1 MFERYTEHARRA
13 LFFAR
18 YEASEL
24 GDLEIKA
31 EHLLLGLARSKPSTG
46 ARLLAGRGI
55 SLEDIRREIEK
66 RSARCEK
73 VSTSVEIPFNTETR
87 RILQYGA
94 EEADRLAHPHIGTEH
109 LLLGILRE
117 EKSETARIL
126 IERGLSLTEA
136 RDAAA
141 RLAVDRPRP
150 ANPTELSA
158 LIAGLNSL
166 LERLTALASNNVAAQ
181 NLLDEIRERVRALVR
196 HLGRQPEIAA
206 SA

>member
-46 ARLLAGRGI
+46 ARLLTGRGI

-66 RSARCEK
+66 RSALREK
-73 VSTSVEIPFNTETR
+73 VSTSVEIPFNAETK

-94 EEADRLAHPHIGTEH
+94 EEANRLAHAHIGTEH

-117 EKSETARIL
+117 EESETARIL
-126 IERGLSLTEA
+126 IERGLSLTDA
-136 RDAAA
+136 REAAA
-141 RLAVDRPRP
+141 SLAMDRPR
-150 ANPTELSA
+150 AAHPTEPSA

-166 LERLTALASNNVAAQ
+166 LERLRALASSNVAAQ
-181 NLLDEIRERVRALVR
+181 NLLDEIRERVKALER
-196 HLGRQPEIAA
+196 HFDH
-206 SA
+206 S